1 MSSFEIIKSDLT
13 GVLQI
18 TPPTLFEDF
27 RGAYVELYNEQ
38 LYGEAGIAMKFVQ
51 DDMSVSSRHV
61 LRGLHG
67 DGVTWKLISC
77 LLGKIYLVVVNWDDT
92 SAQFG
97 QWRSFVISETNR
109 QQILVPPKHGL
120 GHLVL
125 TDQAI
130 FHYKQTTYYERKTQF
145 TLLWNDPRIK
155 IWWPIP
161 NPILSARDQGV
172 T

>member
-1 MSSFEIIKSDLT
+1 MEITQTKLP
-13 GVLQI
+13 GVLLI
-18 TPPTLFEDF
+18 RPPTVFEDF
-27 RGAYVELYNEQ
+27 RGSYVELYNEQ
-38 LYGEAGIAMKFVQ
+38 LYREAGITAKFIQ
-51 DDMSVSSRHV
+51 DDMSCSTRHV

-77 LLGKIYLVVVNWDDT
+77 LIGKIYIVVVDWDESSPAYGKWEAFT
-92 SAQFG
+92 
-97 QWRSFVISETNR
+97 ISESNR
-109 QQILVPPKHGL
+109 QQVLVPPKHGL

-125 TDQAI
+125 SDQAI

-145 TLLWNDPRIK
+145 TLLWNDPRIG

-161 NPILSARDQGV
+161 NPILSARDQGL